1 MSLNLSFGGKLN
13 KDKVLQQ
20 LEKDIKSLSK
30 NLGVELEKVSLKDV
44 DKATSQIQKQINQ
57 LSKNINLNISKISL
71 GNNGALQDIQKQIN
85 SALKGEKIN
94 LEVKS
99 DLKSVSGDFEDILKK
114 SKSLENEIQLLN
126 GKMAKLST
134 VMDKKGNVKNTT
146 LTYQYDE
153 GRQAVEK
160 YGWTV
165 KEVEGELV
173 RVFDLVDKKIVNN
186 KSKLES
192 ANLSQEQFLT
202 QLENRLNKIKTL
214 SETQHLKNSNY
225 DNSRDLN
232 SIQNIQ
238 NKINEAKAKGNR
250 LSQEEKNIMTQQ
262 LVELDAYIKK
272 ESSKSAEI
280 NRSARFL
287 TSQLR
292 SLESLKIRVDNR
304 GGGDK
309 TKQSQLSSELERQ
322 INSYKKLIE
331 ENKILGSVERQRI
344 QKTTNDMKVQT
355 NELVRYQSQMSNIL
369 GRMKD
374 YFIGG
379 SVITL
384 SVGTLKEA
392 FSTIQ
397 EVDTALTDFRKVTDL
412 TKNEYSEFVDFA
424 NEKAKELSGSTS
436 DFIQSTANFIQMGY
450 RNVNEAK
457 KLAEDSQ
464 IYMNVGELTQEQSTK
479 SLITILKSFNLEA
492 SKSTEI
498 LDKTNQVANDFPI
511 TVAGL
516 AGGMSRAG
524 SVLKNASND
533 IDQSIALLTAANT
546 SIQDPIRVSNGL
558 KSIALNLEKVKMKAG
573 KATPKLQDMMM
584 TLTKGRVSLTDVN
597 GEFKS
602 TYQIIKDLGTV
613 WNDGTLKANE
623 KALIL
628 QEVAGKHQANVLA
641 SLLSN
646 AKDLD
651 KIYEDSKNSAG
662 SAYLENQRFMDSIN
676 GRLNA
681 LKENAKGIFLDLSN
695 TDFLKGIISGI
706 NSGVSALRGLIKEFG
721 AIPSVISLAS
731 ASMTTLNTQFRKMA
745 IDKNLFGIGKI
756 EELFISKQY
765 GLNNKIKEQRELIK
779 EIKLTKNAQLGLN
792 KATLSYGVNLGKV
805 KGSIIATKVELGLLR
820 VAATAAQAAISF
832 GVGLVVSF
840 AIEKL
845 VTFIDKLHTTRE
857 ELKQLNADFFNSSK
871 QANET
876 ISKAEEKYSKIKELQ
891 NQLANTK
898 NEQEKIEL
906 QSQLNK
912 LQSEM
917 VTLLP
922 QTKNGLDSQNN
933 AIANNNALIEE
944 SIRLKKEEREES
956 AKKIAQENSK
966 HMDVFDKYF
975 ENKNNYQKM
984 SSSNSTG
991 LSKFQKLIFTVSG
1004 YEGAIKKADTK
1015 EVNKELQ
1022 EQLAT
1027 ITSIKQAVAD
1037 MKASNMSDIEIKAQF
1052 GGVDVFEK
1060 IREFDNSLQQTQ
1072 TTADNTKPSLEG
1084 LTNPLDAIK
1093 ESAIS
1098 SADALDKLGS
1108 KFNKLTGNIG
1118 LVQSAMKEFQKTGTL
1133 SAKTVGSILNS
1144 GDTRVISLLRDKN
1157 KFMEN
1162 SVSLEKTLREESNKT
1177 YQQAIANA
1185 ENLKQ
1190 RGINDLSSK
1199 EAIETQAMNHSVG
1212 LSNEETQAKI
1222 NNHSSEV
1229 NAHANS
1235 EETKTSNAENGA
1247 NDRKNTSDEE
1257 TNHKGNNY
1265 TVDDKNH
1272 ASLVNS
1278 KDKAAAD
1285 GANSMQSTNDTMFD
1299 HFAQTYKI
1307 DNENWNKLQQ
1317 AKLKAFHN
1325 LVSAM
1330 GTADPTKSLGDKI
1343 GDFQKDINKAKA
1355 EAIGIPNPYGWD
1367 IPDNIGSSGFDPIK
1381 PSSEAIQPNYSP
1393 EANGHGSGKGKGKG
1407 KKGDKVDIKDI
1418 EDKIDAYKSLQDA
1431 IDDVNNELEITKT
1444 LEENATEA
1452 SDKLYYMNQELL
1464 LYKDKKKAVNDLC
1477 WAKKQEAKALE
1488 KELVKNGFEASKGD
1502 IANYKERLEAIK
1514 SNVNA
1519 MDNSNKAKEQA
1530 IKDYKELKEKADKY
1544 FALTSKEIPQ
1554 LQKEWYAL
1562 AKTIKEVSRNQVK
1575 LMGEAERDMTNV
1587 IENEIDKRRKAL
1599 EEDLKKQEDD
1609 YDKREEEYNKRE
1621 KLLEKETNKVKE
1633 ELQKQRDEY
1642 NKKKDDDNFERN
1654 LKEKQ
1659 NELNK
1664 INSQIDSVR
1673 RDDSSEGQSK
1683 LKELLTKKEEIEKD
1697 LNNIIRDRQKQKG
1710 NELFDEVSKKIDK
1723 NNQDATD
1730 KLNKEKEDFKKEK
1743 ESFAK
1748 AKDDILK
1755 KFDEKYNKEVI
1766 TELAKGMITK
1776 GFIEIEGHVVK
1787 LREALNDYYKKNGEV
1802 FADSSLKLQDQIDK
1816 LELTKKLYEDI
1827 ASINN
1832 NLGVSN
1838 SNIRYNNGNNVVQA
1852 LPSIASLM
1860 IPQGNKNANVSI
1872 KTDLHI
1878 GTINEGNL
1886 DDVKRLIDERDRSLV
1901 NKITSQLHVH

>member
-13 KDKVLQQ
+13 KDKALQQ

-30 NLGVELEKVSLKDV
+30 NLGVELENVSLKDV

-94 LEVKS
+94 LE
-99 DLKSVSGDFEDILKK
+99 I
-114 SKSLENEIQLLN
+114 
-126 GKMAKLST
+126 
-134 VMDKKGNVKNTT
+134 KNNI
-146 LTYQYDE
+146 
-153 GRQAVEK
+153 
-160 YGWTV
+160 
-165 KEVEGELV
+165 KEVSSE
-173 RVFDLVDKKIVNN
+173 FDVLDN
-186 KSKLES
+186 KLKNSFLK
-192 ANLSQEQFLT
+192 QEQYLS
-202 QLENRLNKIKTL
+202 QLENRLNKIKER
-214 SETQHLKNSNY
+214 SITQHTKNENY

-238 NKINEAKAKGNR
+238 NRINEIKSKNIR

-262 LVELDAYIKK
+262 LVELDSYIKK

-280 NRSARFL
+280 NRSTRFL

-292 SLESLKIRVDNR
+292 TLENLKVRVDNR

-331 ENKILGSVERQRI
+331 ENKILGSVERQRM
-344 QKTTNDMKVQT
+344 QKTTNDMKIQT

-379 SVITL
+379 SVIAL

-397 EVDTALTDFRKVTDL
+397 DVDTALTDFRKVTDL

-832 GVGLVVSF
+832 GVGLIVSF

-857 ELKQLNADFFNSSK
+857 ELKQLNADFFSASK
-871 QANET
+871 QSNET

-906 QSQLNK
+906 QSELNK

-975 ENKNNYQKM
+975 ENKNNYQNM
-984 SSSNSTG
+984 SSNPSTG
-991 LSKFQKLIFTVSG
+991 LNKFQKLLLMGTGHNS
-1004 YEGAIKKADTK
+1004 AIKKADTQ

-1037 MKASNMSDIEIKAQF
+1037 MKASKMSDIEIKAQF

-1060 IREFDNSLQQTQ
+1060 IREFDNSLEQTQ

-1093 ESAIS
+1093 ESAT
-1098 SADALDKLGS
+1098 SAADELDKLGS

-1118 LVQSAMKEFQKTGTL
+1118 LVQSAMKEFEKTGTL
-1133 SAKTVGSILNS
+1133 SAKTVGSMLNS
-1144 GDTRVISLLRDKN
+1144 GDTRVISLLADKN

-1162 SVSLEKTLREESNKT
+1162 SIALEKTLRTESDAT
-1177 YQQAIANA
+1177 YRQAIQNSQ
-1185 ENLKQ
+1185 NLLQ
-1190 RGINDLSSK
+1190 QGISDLSSK

-1212 LSNEETQAKI
+1212 LSNQETQAKMS
-1222 NNHSSEV
+1222 NYANDT

-1235 EETKTSNAENGA
+1235 ESAKVTNGQNGA
-1247 NDRKNTSDEE
+1247 EARTEASSQE
-1257 TNHKGNNY
+1257 TNNKAEHYKTDN
-1265 TVDDKNH
+1265 TNH
-1272 ASLVNS
+1272 TNLVTTKS
-1278 KDKAAAD
+1278 KAAVD
-1285 GANSMQSTNDTMFD
+1285 GANAIQGANSKMIGNMAGAYKTDVKNFDDACKTKALSAFELMQKLNDMM
-1299 HFAQTYKI
+1299 AQAGLGL
-1307 DNENWNKLQQ
+1307 N
-1317 AKLKAFHN
+1317 
-1325 LVSAM
+1325 SA
-1330 GTADPTKSLGDKI
+1330 GL
-1343 GDFQKDINKAKA
+1343 
-1355 EAIGIPNPYGWD
+1355 PNQ
-1367 IPDNIGSSGFDPIK
+1367 FDPKQPSVPLK
-1381 PSSEAIQPNYSP
+1381 PGYQWKKDGVFWSAWSEHSIDPQMPSYDAIDVDYSP
-1393 EANGHGSGKGKGKG
+1393 EANGHGHKGSGSKGNKGKGSKNG
-1407 KKGDKVDIKDI
+1407 EHVDIKDI

-1444 LEENATEA
+1444 LEENAQGVN
-1452 SDKLYYMNQELL
+1452 KLQYMNKEIN
-1464 LYKDKKKAVNDLC
+1464 LYKQKKDAINNLIA
-1477 WAKKQEAKALE
+1477 AKQNEGRYLE
-1488 KELVKNGFEASKGD
+1488 GVLKNNGFNVSNGN
-1502 IANYKERLEAIK
+1502 ISNYYDRLKQIEDE
-1514 SNVNA
+1514 VNA
-1519 MDNSNKAKEQA
+1519 MDNSNKAKEEA
-1530 IKDYKELKEKADKY
+1530 IKNFKDLKEKADKY
-1544 FALTSKEIPQ
+1544 FEITSKELPK
-1554 LQKEWYAL
+1554 LNNEWYAL
-1562 AKTIKEVSRNQVK
+1562 AKTIKEVSEKQVK
-1575 LMGEAERDMTNV
+1575 LMGDTEREMTNV
-1587 IENEIDKRRKAL
+1587 VKNQVEERKKAL
-1599 EEDLKKQEDD
+1599 ED
-1609 YDKREEEYNKRE
+1609 
-1621 KLLEKETNKVKE
+1621 ETSKVKE
-1633 ELQKQRDEY
+1633 ELKKQRDEY
-1642 NKKKDDDNFERN
+1642 NKKYDDENFEKN

-1659 NELNK
+1659 DKLNK
-1664 INSQIDSVR
+1664 LNAQIDSVR
-1673 RDDSSEGQSK
+1673 RDISSEGQSK
-1683 LKELLTKKEEIEKD
+1683 LKDLLKQKDDLEKE
-1697 LNNIIRDRQKQKG
+1697 LNNFIRDRQKDQG
-1710 NELFDEVSKKIDK
+1710 NKAFDEQMDKIDK
-1723 NNQDATD
+1723 H
-1730 KLNKEKEDFKKEK
+1730 K
-1743 ESFAK
+1743 
-1748 AKDDILK
+1748 
-1755 KFDEKYNKEVI
+1755 DEKIKEMEKTYTDEKI
-1766 TELAKGMITK
+1766 AELAKGMIQK
-1776 GFIEIEGHVVK
+1776 GFIEIEGHVIK
-1787 LREALNDYYKKNGEV
+1787 LRDALNDYYKKNGEV
-1802 FADSSLKLQDQIDK
+1802 FADSSLKMQEYIDN
-1816 LELTKKLYEDI
+1816 LELTKKLYGELT
-1827 ASINN
+1827 SINN
-1832 NLGVSN
+1832 NLGVSS
-1838 SNIRYNNGNNVVQA
+1838 SNIRYNSGNNVVQA
-1852 LPSIASLM
+1852 IPKVASFM
-1860 IPQGNKNANVSI
+1860 AIPQGSKKANI
-1872 KTDLHI
+1872 KIESNLHI
-1878 GTINEGNL
+1878 GSIHEGKV
-1886 DDVKRLIDERDRSLV
+1886 DDIKSMLDERDR
-1901 NKITSQLHVH
+1901 KIINEINEQLNSY

>member
-85 SALKGEKIN
+85 SVLKGEKIN

-192 ANLSQEQFLT
+192 AILSQEQFLT

-214 SETQHLKNSNY
+214 SETQHLKNENY
-225 DNSRDLN
+225 DNTTHLE

-238 NKINEAKAKGNR
+238 NKINEAKAKSNR
-250 LSQEEKNIMTQQ
+250 LTQEEKNLLSQE
-262 LVELDAYIKK
+262 LVNLDACIKK
-272 ESSKSAEI
+272 ESSRSAEI
-280 NRSARFL
+280 NRSTRFL

-292 SLESLKIRVDNR
+292 TLENLKVRVDNR
-304 GGGDK
+304 GGK
-309 TKQSQLSSELERQ
+309 SSEQVRISNELERQ
-322 INSYKKLIE
+322 INLYKQLIAQNE
-331 ENKILGSVERQRI
+331 ILGSVERNRI
-344 QKTTNDMKVQT
+344 QKNVNDLKVQSR
-355 NELVRYQSQMSNIL
+355 ELVTTSQFSNIFA
-369 GRMKD
+369 RMKD
-374 YFIGG
+374 YFIGSSIIG
-379 SVITL
+379 ASIGV
-384 SVGTLKEA
+384 LKTSFNTVLEL
-392 FSTIQ
+392 
-397 EVDTALTDFRKVTDL
+397 DTDMRDLKKVTDE
-412 TKNEYSEFVDFA
+412 TNETYSRFEEQA
-424 NEKAKELSGSTS
+424 NKTAIALGSTTDSVIKATTAWSEAGESFKNAELLAQNSTIFENVGDLNS
-436 DFIQSTANFIQMGY
+436 DEANRGLISTMKAF
-450 RNVNEAK
+450 NVNAQNSIGIID
-457 KLAEDSQ
+457 KLNATSNS
-464 IYMNVGELTQEQSTK
+464 YAVTTR
-479 SLITILKSFNLEA
+479 SLNNSLMRGGSALAVNNNSLSESIAIITA
-492 SKSTEI
+492 GDEI
-498 LDKTNQVANDFPI
+498 LQS
-511 TVAGL
+511 
-516 AGGMSRAG
+516 GGEKMG
-524 SVLKNASND
+524 NA
-533 IDQSIALLTAANT
+533 A
-546 SIQDPIRVSNGL
+546 
-558 KSIALNLEKVKMKAG
+558 KSIAMNLAKMKNS
-573 KATPKLQDMMM
+573 ATGIKPKLQD
-584 TLTKGRVSLTDVN
+584 LVSEVTKGKVSLVDVN
-597 GEFKS
+597 GQMRS
-602 TYQIIKDLGTV
+602 TYDILLDLGKI
-613 WNDGTLKANE
+613 WGTLTNNQ
-623 KALIL
+623 KALL
-628 QEVAGKHQANVLA
+628 GQELAGKYQANA
-641 SLLSN
+641 FYAIMQN
-646 AKDLD
+646 
-651 KIYEDSKNSAG
+651 YEKLKEVKETAENSVG
-662 SAYLENQRFMDSIN
+662 SAAQEQETY
-676 GRLNA
+676 
-681 LKENAKGIFLDLSN
+681 
-695 TDFLKGIISGI
+695 I
-706 NSGVSALRGLIKEFG
+706 NSLEAKISAIKESMKGLI
-721 AIPSVISLAS
+721 
-731 ASMTTLNTQFRKMA
+731 
-745 IDKNLFGIGKI
+745 
-756 EELFISKQY
+756 
-765 GLNNKIKEQRELIK
+765 
-779 EIKLTKNAQLGLN
+779 
-792 KATLSYGVNLGKV
+792 
-805 KGSIIATKVELGLLR
+805 
-820 VAATAAQAAISF
+820 
-832 GVGLVVSF
+832 
-840 AIEKL
+840 
-845 VTFIDKLHTTRE
+845 
-857 ELKQLNADFFNSSK
+857 
-871 QANET
+871 
-876 ISKAEEKYSKIKELQ
+876 
-891 NQLANTK
+891 
-898 NEQEKIEL
+898 
-906 QSQLNK
+906 
-912 LQSEM
+912 
-917 VTLLP
+917 
-922 QTKNGLDSQNN
+922 
-933 AIANNNALIEE
+933 
-944 SIRLKKEEREES
+944 
-956 AKKIAQENSK
+956 
-966 HMDVFDKYF
+966 
-975 ENKNNYQKM
+975 M
-984 SSSNSTG
+984 SSSNVELFKG
-991 LSKFQKLIFTVSG
+991 LIDGATTCIDIIKKIENTIGAFPSVIGATTAAFAMLNKETRKFFVDNNVLGFNKIERGYSKISQSINRNIRNQKSLIVTLKSQRAAQDGVSISLG
-1004 YEGAIKKADTK
+1004 TYANKMIIAEGKMIGFKIAAVSARLATLALESALSFGLGAIITLAIEGLTKLAGKFITTKSELREFNQDIANSFNNNIEDIKKSEGLVDKINNTKIQISNTSDTQK
-1015 EVNKELQ
+1015 QNELKKQ
-1022 EQLAT
+1022 LLDYEKQLA
-1027 ITSIKQAVAD
+1027 
-1037 MKASNMSDIEIKAQF
+1037 
-1052 GGVDVFEK
+1052 DVLPNAAT
-1060 IREFDNSLQQTQ
+1060 EFDNEGNAIATNTKLIQENILQKRQAAKDEVGDFISKNKHFQQHVDEYIKDQKRLQENQLKLRQIQDSNKGKKWYERTENTTVLERDVKKAKEDIKDYSAEINNLIKMKKGLESAGVSQSDIVNIIGKDNLDALEKYNQHLEQTQ

-1093 ESAIS
+1093 ESAT
-1098 SADALDKLGS
+1098 SAADSLDKLGS

-1118 LVQSAMKEFQKTGTL
+1118 LLQDAMSEFKKTGTL
-1133 SAKTVGSILNS
+1133 SAKTVGSMLNS
-1144 GDTRVISLLRDKN
+1144 GDTRIISLLRDKN

-1330 GTADPTKSLGDKI
+1330 GTADPTKSLSDKI
-1343 GDFQKDINKAKA
+1343 SDFQKDINKAKA

-1393 EANGHGSGKGKGKG
+1393 EANGHGGGKGKGKG
-1407 KKGDKVDIKDI
+1407 KKGDKIDIKDI

-1488 KELVKNGFEASKGD
+1488 KELVKNGFEASKGN

-1554 LQKEWYAL
+1554 LQKEWYSL
-1562 AKTIKEVSRNQVK
+1562 AKTIKEVSEKQVK

-1587 IENEIDKRRKAL
+1587 VENEIEKRRKAL
-1599 EEDLKKQEDD
+1599 EDDFKNQEE
-1609 YDKREEEYNKRE
+1609 KYNKEE
-1621 KLLEKETNKVKE
+1621 KLLEKETNKLKE
-1633 ELQKQRDEY
+1633 ELQKQKEAYD
-1642 NKKKDDDNFERN
+1642 KKRDDDNFEKN

-1683 LKELLTKKEEIEKD
+1683 LKELLAKKEQIEKD
-1697 LNNIIRDRQKQKG
+1697 LNNTIRDRQKQKG
-1710 NELFDEVSKKIDK
+1710 DELFDEASKKIEDNNKQISDK
-1723 NNQDATD
+1723 INQQKEELA
-1730 KLNKEKEDFKKEK
+1730 KNKEETF
-1743 ESFAK
+1743 
-1748 AKDDILK
+1748 K
-1755 KFDEKYNKEVI
+1755 KFDEKYNKETI
-1766 TELAKGMITK
+1766 TQLAKGMITK
-1776 GFIEIEGHVVK
+1776 GFIEIEGHMVN
-1787 LREALNDYYKKNGEV
+1787 LRDALNDYYKKNGEV
-1802 FADSSLKLQDQIDK
+1802 FADSSLKLQEQIDK
-1816 LELTKKLYEDI
+1816 LELTKKLYEEI
-1827 ASINN
+1827 NSINN
-1832 NLGVSN
+1832 NLGISS

-1852 LPSIASLM
+1852 IPKVASFM
-1860 IPQGNKNANVSI
+1860 ATPQGSKKANININTHLNVGSVNNGTTTEDI
-1872 KTDLHI
+1872 KSML
-1878 GTINEGNL
+1878 
-1886 DDVKRLIDERDRSLV
+1886 DERDR
-1901 NKITSQLHVH
+1901 KIINQITEELHTY

>member
-71 GNNGALQDIQKQIN
+71 GNDGALQDIQKQIN

-94 LEVKS
+94 LE
-99 DLKSVSGDFEDILKK
+99 I
-114 SKSLENEIQLLN
+114 
-126 GKMAKLST
+126 
-134 VMDKKGNVKNTT
+134 KNNI
-146 LTYQYDE
+146 
-153 GRQAVEK
+153 
-160 YGWTV
+160 
-165 KEVEGELV
+165 KEVSSE
-173 RVFDLVDKKIVNN
+173 FDVLDN
-186 KSKLES
+186 KLKNSFLK
-192 ANLSQEQFLT
+192 QEQYLS
-202 QLENRLNKIKTL
+202 QLENRLNKIKER
-214 SETQHLKNSNY
+214 SVTQHTKNENY

-238 NKINEAKAKGNR
+238 NRINEIKSKNIR
-250 LSQEEKNIMTQQ
+250 LSQEEKNIIQQQ
-262 LVELDAYIKK
+262 LIELDAYIKK

-331 ENKILGSVERQRI
+331 ENKILGSVERQRM

-379 SVITL
+379 SVIAL

-721 AIPSVISLAS
+721 AIPSVISLVS

-792 KATLSYGVNLGKV
+792 RATLSYGVNLGKV

-906 QSQLNK
+906 QSELNK

-991 LSKFQKLIFTVSG
+991 LSKFQKLLLMGTGHNS
-1004 YEGAIKKADTK
+1004 AIKKADTQ

-1037 MKASNMSDIEIKAQF
+1037 MKASKMSDIEIKAQF

-1072 TTADNTKPSLEG
+1072 TTADNTKPALEG

-1093 ESAIS
+1093 ESAT
-1098 SADALDKLGS
+1098 SAADELDKLGS

-1118 LVQSAMKEFQKTGTL
+1118 LVQSAMSEFKKTGTL
-1133 SAKTVGSILNS
+1133 SAKTVGSMLNS
-1144 GDTRVISLLRDKN
+1144 GDTRIISLLRDKN

-1185 ENLKQ
+1185 EKLKQ
-1190 RGINDLSSK
+1190 KGINDLSSK
-1199 EAIETQAMNHSVG
+1199 EAIETQATNHSVG
-1212 LSNEETQAKI
+1212 LSNEETQTKI
-1222 NNHSSEV
+1222 NNHSSEA

-1299 HFAQTYKI
+1299 HFAETYKI

-1330 GTADPTKSLGDKI
+1330 GTADPTKSLSDKI

-1393 EANGHGSGKGKGKG
+1393 EANGHGHKGSGGKGKGSKNG
-1407 KKGDKVDIKDI
+1407 EHVDIKDI

-1444 LEENATEA
+1444 LEENAQGVN
-1452 SDKLYYMNQELL
+1452 KLQYMNKEIN
-1464 LYKDKKKAVNDLC
+1464 LYKQKKDAINNLIA
-1477 WAKKQEAKALE
+1477 AKQNEGRYLE
-1488 KELVKNGFEASKGD
+1488 GVLKNNGFNVSNGN
-1502 IANYKERLEAIK
+1502 ISNYYDRLKQIEDE
-1514 SNVNA
+1514 VNA
-1519 MDNSNKAKEQA
+1519 MDNSNKAKEEA
-1530 IKDYKELKEKADKY
+1530 IKNFKDLKEKADKY
-1544 FALTSKEIPQ
+1544 FEITSKELPK
-1554 LQKEWYAL
+1554 LNNEWYAL
-1562 AKTIKEVSRNQVK
+1562 AKTIKEVSEKQVK
-1575 LMGEAERDMTNV
+1575 LMGDTEREMTNV
-1587 IENEIDKRRKAL
+1587 VKNQVEERKKAL
-1599 EEDLKKQEDD
+1599 ED
-1609 YDKREEEYNKRE
+1609 
-1621 KLLEKETNKVKE
+1621 ETSKIKE
-1633 ELQKQRDEY
+1633 ELKKQRDEY
-1642 NKKKDDDNFERN
+1642 NKKYDDENFEKN

-1659 NELNK
+1659 DKLNK
-1664 INSQIDSVR
+1664 LNAQIDSVR
-1673 RDDSSEGQSK
+1673 RDISSEGQSK
-1683 LKELLTKKEEIEKD
+1683 LKDLLKQKDDLEKE
-1697 LNNIIRDRQKQKG
+1697 LNNFIRDRQKDQG
-1710 NELFDEVSKKIDK
+1710 NKAFDE
-1723 NNQDATD
+1723 QMD
-1730 KLNKEKEDFKKEK
+1730 KLDKHK
-1743 ESFAK
+1743 
-1748 AKDDILK
+1748 
-1755 KFDEKYNKEVI
+1755 DEKIKEMEKTYTDEKI
-1766 TELAKGMITK
+1766 AELAKGMIQK
-1776 GFIEIEGHVVK
+1776 GFVEIEGHVIK
-1787 LREALNDYYKKNGEV
+1787 LRDALNDYYKKNGEV
-1802 FADSSLKLQDQIDK
+1802 FADSSLKMQEYIDN
-1816 LELTKKLYEDI
+1816 LELTKKLYGELT
-1827 ASINN
+1827 SINN
-1832 NLGVSN
+1832 NLGVSS
-1838 SNIRYNNGNNVVQA
+1838 SNVRYNSGNNVVQA
-1852 LPSIASLM
+1852 IPKVTSFMA
-1860 IPQGNKNANVSI
+1860 IPQGSKKANI
-1872 KTDLHI
+1872 KIESNLHI
-1878 GTINEGNL
+1878 GSVHEGTTEDIKSML
-1886 DDVKRLIDERDRSLV
+1886 DERDR
-1901 NKITSQLHVH
+1901 KIINEINEQLNSY